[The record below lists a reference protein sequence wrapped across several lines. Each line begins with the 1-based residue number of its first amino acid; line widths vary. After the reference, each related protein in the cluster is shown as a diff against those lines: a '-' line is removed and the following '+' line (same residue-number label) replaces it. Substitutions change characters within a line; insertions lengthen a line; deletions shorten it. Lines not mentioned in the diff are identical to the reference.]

1 MKFYTIVC
9 LGLILFAITF
19 CGCSKTY
26 DLNAVD
32 LFEDYTSKNKGLYD
46 AFINANAPSEDAFI
60 AVLRMAEGPLRSN
73 NKEEAVSIFRGYRK
87 LFKPMDTRFEKIIAL
102 IEKDEEKLIGVN
114 LGEGINTK
122 FSEIKPTPSADG
134 KKLYFSTD
142 NTSESYGGKDIF
154 VSEFKDGKWQK
165 AVNLGAHINTKK
177 DETINA
183 ITADG
188 NSIILFGNYKN
199 SFGRG
204 DLFYADKTLGGWGGI
219 EHFDSPINGFYNDCN
234 GFITSDG
241 KAILFTSDRPGNIG
255 EKHLKDEKFHGDY
268 WGNFDIYVCVKNN
281 KGWSEPIN
289 LGPTINTPYCE
300 YTPFLHPDGKTLYFS
315 SDGHYGLGRL
325 DIFKSERL
333 DKNSWTKWSEPVNLG
348 KGINSPD
355 QEWGY
360 KIATAGDFAYY
371 SASKPNEGF
380 GKNDIYKVKI
390 PEEVMPEIVATIT
403 GTIID
408 SDNNPIEAK
417 IIWEDLSTSENI
429 GELLTNPEKG
439 EYFIPLPLGKNYGIY
454 AEKKGYYPAS
464 INIDLKDEKKAITI
478 VKNLVL
484 RSIEEIKEHQLS
496 IKITNIFFET
506 GKAKLKQE
514 SYPAL
519 GRLSN
524 ILKENP
530 DLKVEI
536 SGHTD
541 SIGSHAY
548 NLKLSQKRAQA
559 VVDYLIFTGCNA
571 ANLISKGYAFD
582 KPVADNATVD
592 GRAKNRRV
600 EFTFIK

>member
-1 MKFYTIVC
+1 
-9 LGLILFAITF
+9 
-19 CGCSKTY
+19 
-26 DLNAVD
+26 
-32 LFEDYTSKNKGLYD
+32 
-46 AFINANAPSEDAFI
+46 
-60 AVLRMAEGPLRSN
+60 MAETPLKMN
-73 NKEEAVSIFRGYRK
+73 NCKEAALIFKEYRK
-87 LFKPMDTRFEKIIAL
+87 LFKPMDARFEKIIAL
-102 IEKDEEKLIGVN
+102 IEKDQEKLTGIN
-114 LGEGINTK
+114 LGPEINTQ

-165 AVNLGAHINTKK
+165 AVNIGAHINTKK
-177 DETINA
+177 DESINS

-188 NSIILFGNYKN
+188 NRIILFGNYKN

-204 DLFYADKTLGGWGGI
+204 DIFYADKTLGSWGGI
-219 EHFDSPINGFYNDCN
+219 EHFNSPINGFYNDCN

-241 KAILFTSDRPGNIG
+241 KAILFTSDREGNIG
-255 EKHLKDEKFHGDY
+255 KRYLKDERFHGDY
-268 WGNFDIYVCVKNN
+268 WGNFDIYVCVKTE

-333 DKNSWTKWSEPVNLG
+333 DEKSWTKWSEPINLG

-371 SASKPNEGF
+371 SAWKEGEGF
-380 GKNDIYKVKI
+380 GKSDIYKVKI
-390 PEEVMPEIVATIT
+390 PDEVMPEIVAIIT
-403 GTIID
+403 GTIVD
-408 SDNNPIEAK
+408 SNNNPIEAK
-417 IIWEDLSTSENI
+417 IIWEDISTSENM
-429 GELLTNPEKG
+429 GQLLSNQEKG

-454 AEKKGYYPAS
+454 TEKKGYYPAS

-496 IKITNIFFET
+496 IRITNIFFET
-506 GKAKLKQE
+506 GMAKLKQE

-519 GRLSN
+519 GRLSI

-541 SIGSHAY
+541 SVGSHAY
-548 NLKLSQKRAQA
+548 NLDLSQRRAQA
-559 VVDYLIFTGCNA
+559 VVDYLVSIGCNT
-571 ANLISKGYAFD
+571 ANLISKGYGFD
-582 KPVADNATVD
+582 KPVTDNETNE